1 MAEIGA
7 PRAIGADEWR
17 QIVDSAVETAIIST
31 DLEGRV
37 TSWNE
42 GACQILGWSAAEV
55 LGQTLE
61 RLFPAGEG
69 KAAVQTEM
77 RDALATGRGGGLEGW
92 RVRRDGSRVW
102 AVGEMSP
109 IRDSA
114 GNVTGFTKILRDRT
128 SDRRAQEAV
137 VEERRALEVLNR
149 AGSAL
154 VANTDLQ
161 DLVQIV
167 TDAGVELTG
176 AEFGAFFYNV
186 EDEAGESYMLYTLS
200 GAPAEA
206 FSKFP
211 MPRNTAV
218 FGPTFAGEGIVR
230 SDDITKDPRHG
241 LNAPRKGMPEGHL
254 PVRSYL
260 AVPVISRTGEVI
272 GGLFFGHAEIGI
284 FDKHSE
290 RGLEGLAAEAAVAID
305 NARLH
310 QALQRELVQRRQT
323 EKDLAES
330 EARLRMATEA
340 AEIGT
345 WDFDPT
351 SGELRWDARCK
362 QLFGLSPDAT
372 VTYDASFLVGLHP
385 EDRERADEAVK
396 RAVDPE
402 GSGRYDIE
410 FRTIGIEDGELR
422 WVAASG
428 RAFFTPDQGTR
439 FVGTVIDITRRKLTE
454 ERLHELNER
463 LEEQVEVEIAKRAEA
478 EEALRQSQKMEAVG
492 QLTGGIAHDFNNL
505 LAGISGSLEIIE
517 KRLSQGRSDGID
529 RFINGAQTSAQRAA
543 ALTQRLL
550 AFSRR
555 QTLDPKPTDVN
566 RLVFG
571 MEDLIR
577 RTVGPSIKVEVVG
590 AAGLWPTKVDPAQL
604 ESALL
609 NLAINAR
616 DAMPE
621 GGQLTIETANKWLDN
636 RAGRER
642 DLTPGQYISV
652 CVTDS
657 GTGIPKDI
665 AARIFDPFFTTKPIG
680 QGTGLGLSMIH
691 GFVRQSGGQVRV
703 YSEPGDGTTM
713 CLYLPRFSGELID
726 DADELQAEIS
736 DVGTG
741 EAVLVIDD
749 EPTVRMLIVEVLEEA
764 GYVAVEAEDG
774 PSGLKILQSDARI
787 DLLVTDVG
795 LPGGMNG
802 RQVADAARLSR
813 PDLKVLFV
821 TGYAENA
828 AVGNGHLD
836 AGMEVI
842 TKPFVMTELANKI
855 TDMIEGR
862 KVALE

>member
-1 MAEIGA
+1 MTA
-7 PRAIGADEWR
+7 PNTPTIGADAWR
-17 QIVDSAVETAIIST
+17 QIVDSAVGTAIITT

-42 GACQILGWSAAEV
+42 GAARMLGWTETEV
-55 LGQTLE
+55 LGETLE
-61 RLFPAGEG
+61 RLFPPGEG
-69 KAAVQTEM
+69 AAALRQEM
-77 RDALATGRGGGLEGW
+77 RDALAVGRGGGMEGW
-92 RVRRDGSRVW
+92 RIRRDGSKIW

-109 IRDSA
+109 IRDRA
-114 GNVTGFTKILRDRT
+114 GAVVGFTKILRDRT
-128 SDRRAQEAV
+128 GDREAQEAIA
-137 VEERRALEVLNR
+137 EERRALEVLNR

-154 VANTDLQ
+154 AAKTDLQ
-161 DLVQIV
+161 VLVQIV

-186 EDEAGESYMLYTLS
+186 ENEAGESYMLYTLS

-218 FGPTFAGEGIVR
+218 FEPTFSGKGIVR
-230 SDDITKDPRHG
+230 SDDITKDPRYGH
-241 LNAPRKGMPEGHL
+241 NAPRKGMPEGHL

-260 AVPVISRTGEVI
+260 AVPVSSRNGGVI
-272 GGLFFGHAEIGI
+272 GGLFFGHAQTGV
-284 FDKHSE
+284 FDERSE
-290 RGLEGLAAEAAVAID
+290 RGMEGLAAEAAVAID
-305 NARLH
+305 NARLF
-310 QALQRELVQRRQT
+310 QALERELAQRRKA
-323 EKDLAES
+323 EAELADS
-330 EARLRMATEA
+330 EARLRLATEA

-345 WDFDPT
+345 WDYDPA
-351 SGELRWDARCK
+351 SGELRWDVRCR
-362 QLFGLSPDAT
+362 QLFGLSPEAP
-372 VTYDASFLVGLHP
+372 VTYEGSFLAGLHP
-385 EDRERADEAVK
+385 DDRQRADEAVQ
-396 RAVDPE
+396 RALDPH
-402 GSGRYDIE
+402 GSGRYNFE
-410 FRTIGIEDGELR
+410 YRTIGIEDRKQR
-422 WVAASG
+422 WIAANG
-428 RAFFTPDQGTR
+428 RAFFDSGKGAR
-439 FVGTVIDITRRKLTE
+439 FVGTVIDITDRKATE
-454 ERLHELNER
+454 ERLHQLNER
-463 LEEQVEVEIAKRAEA
+463 LEEQVEAEIGKRAEA
-478 EEALRQSQKMEAVG
+478 EEALRQAQKMEAVG

-505 LAGISGSLEIIE
+505 LAGISGSLEVIE
-517 KRLSQGRSDGID
+517 RRLSQGRRDGIE
-529 RFINGAQTSAQRAA
+529 RFINAAQTSARRAA

-571 MEDLIR
+571 MEDLIT
-577 RTVGPSIKVEVVG
+577 RTVGPAINVEVVG
-590 AAGLWPTKVDPAQL
+590 AAGLWPTKVDNAQL

-616 DAMPE
+616 DAMPD
-621 GGQLTIETANKWLDN
+621 GGKLTIETANKWLDN

-642 DLTPGQYISV
+642 DLPPGQYISV
-652 CVTDS
+652 CVTDT
-657 GTGIPKDI
+657 GTGIPKEI
-665 AARIFDPFFTTKPIG
+665 TGRIFDPFFTTKPIG

-703 YSEPGDGTTM
+703 YSEPGHGTTM
-713 CLYLPRFSGELID
+713 CLYLPRYSGDITEEPEGVE
-726 DADELQAEIS
+726 ARIS
-736 DVGTG
+736 EDGAG
-741 EAVLVIDD
+741 ETVLVIDD

-764 GYVAVEAEDG
+764 GYVPLEAEDG
-774 PSGLKILQSDARI
+774 PSGLKILKSDVRI
-787 DLLVTDVG
+787 DLLITDVG

-821 TGYAENA
+821 TGFAENA
-828 AVGNGHLD
+828 AVGNGHLE

-862 KVALE
+862 D